1 MKQNVSSGET
11 KCFMGMEQSVPSGW
25 HNLFLGQEQKRIP
38 DGGRLAS
45 RPGTFLYL
53 YYIYARLACASGPPN
68 IFGEHILAIAVS
80 LLHVRVGSRIVSSV
94 RATQRE
100 LIRVAERV
108 YILAQRLHTTDIVV
122 SLC

>member
-45 RPGTFLYL
+45 HPGTFLYL

-68 IFGEHILAIAVS
+68 FLAIDVVTVAVS
-80 LLHVRVGSRIVSSV
+80 LLDCRISQYGTIRVRQAIRETVQTALRVVRVRQV
-94 RATQRE
+94 
-100 LIRVAERV
+100 
-108 YILAQRLHTTDIVV
+108 DI
-122 SLC
+122 

>member
-68 IFGEHILAIAVS
+68 FLAIDVVTVAVS
-80 LLHVRVGSRIVSSV
+80 LLDCRISQYGTIRVRQAIRETVQTALRVVRVRQV
-94 RATQRE
+94 
-100 LIRVAERV
+100 
-108 YILAQRLHTTDIVV
+108 DI
-122 SLC
+122 